1 VATASTAV
9 VESEPVRRCVVSGRR
24 LDKRQLIR
32 FVAAPDGAAV
42 PDIEMTLP
50 GRGLWVGAERA
61 LVERAVA
68 KGRLSHLGR
77 PAADMADR
85 IEVLL
90 ARRCRELLGLAKR
103 AGLAVAGMEKV
114 RTCLVAG
121 EARVI
126 AEARDGA
133 EDGAAKIARLVA
145 SAAPP
150 PELVRVLDRA
160 ELGPALGRE
169 DAVHVA
175 LRHGRL
181 SDLFLDET
189 RRLAGFRS
197 GAAEA
202 GTAKRI

>member
-1 VATASTAV
+1 MATAKTTAV
-9 VESEPVRRCVVSGRR
+9 EKEPVRCCAVSGRR

-32 FVAAPDGAAV
+32 FVAAPDGAVV
-42 PDIEMTLP
+42 PDIEMSLP
-50 GRGLWVGAERA
+50 GRGLWVCAERA

-68 KGRLSHLGR
+68 KGRLSRLGR

-85 IEVLL
+85 IEALL

-114 RTCLVAG
+114 RGCLAAG
-121 EARVI
+121 EASVI

-145 SAAPP
+145 AAVPAPALVSA
-150 PELVRVLDRA
+150 LGRA
-160 ELGPALGRE
+160 ELGVALGRE

-181 SDLFLDET
+181 SDLFLNEM
-189 RRLAGFRS
+189 RRLAGFR
-197 GAAEA
+197 GGVAEA
-202 GTAKRI
+202 GSAKRI

>member
-1 VATASTAV
+1 MATASTAV
-9 VESEPVRRCVVSGRR
+9 VERESVRRCVVSGRR

-32 FVAAPDGAAV
+32 FVAAPDGAVV
-42 PDIEMTLP
+42 PDIELTLP

-68 KGRLSHLGR
+68 KGRLSRLGC
-77 PAADMADR
+77 PAAEMADR
-85 IEVLL
+85 IEALL

-114 RTCLVAG
+114 RACLAAG

-133 EDGAAKIARLVA
+133 EDGAAKIARLAA
-145 SAAPP
+145 SAAPAP
-150 PELVRVLDRA
+150 VLVRVLERA
-160 ELGPALGRE
+160 ELGLALGRE

-181 SDLFLDET
+181 SDLFLDEM

-202 GTAKRI
+202 AAAKRI

>member
-1 VATASTAV
+1 MATASAAV
-9 VESEPVRRCVVSGRR
+9 VESEPVRRCVVSGERLEKRR
-24 LDKRQLIR
+24 LIR
-32 FVAAPDGAAV
+32 FVAAPDGAVV

-68 KGRLSHLGR
+68 KGRLSRLGR

-85 IEVLL
+85 IEALL
-90 ARRCRELLGLAKR
+90 ARRCRELLGLGRR
-103 AGLAVAGMEKV
+103 AGLVVAGMEKV
-114 RTCLVAG
+114 RACLAAG
-121 EARVI
+121 EACVV

-145 SAAPP
+145 SASPSP
-150 PELVRVLDRA
+150 VLVRVLERA
-160 ELGPALGRE
+160 ELGLALGRE

-175 LRHGRL
+175 MRQGRL
-181 SDLFLDET
+181 SDLFLDEM

-202 GTAKRI
+202 GAAKRI